1 MQNSKA
7 ETFIGERKKIQK
19 IHPREIHETLPSS
32 VSKKFQAK
40 EKRKGA
46 NGERR
51 GTRVTVFF
59 FERVRTLVSA
69 WFPRS
74 APCVCTRGPRKRAV
88 ENPPRGLVEWVR
100 RNEGRPLIGDRQSVG
115 RQPACHT
122 VVCARV
128 FLPSFSRRRVART
141 NISTKIF
148 TFTSILFSPRSD
160 FTEITRT
167 FVHFVREILWKKYSA
182 SFKFQSN
189 FRTFEILLIFK
200 DIILWKERKY
210 YFSKL
215 WSFALSKQQKFYRMD
230 FRWKYSKFLKTF
242 VWIFD
247 NPNGK
252 RIFRVPILR
261 RAWK

>member
-141 NISTKIF
+141 NISTKI
-148 TFTSILFSPRSD
+148 LFSLLF
-160 FTEITRT
+160 FTI
-167 FVHFVREILWKKYSA
+167 VVY
-182 SFKFQSN
+182 FQ
-189 FRTFEILLIFK
+189 
-200 DIILWKERKY
+200 
-210 YFSKL
+210 
-215 WSFALSKQQKFYRMD
+215 
-230 FRWKYSKFLKTF
+230 
-242 VWIFD
+242 
-247 NPNGK
+247 
-252 RIFRVPILR
+252 
-261 RAWK
+261 

>member
-1 MQNSKA
+1 MHAKFKA
-7 ETFIGERKKIQK
+7 EISMSIGERKKIQK

-167 FVHFVREILWKKYSA
+167 FVHFLREILWKKYSA

-200 DIILWKERKY
+200 DIIL
-210 YFSKL
+210 
-215 WSFALSKQQKFYRMD
+215 
-230 FRWKYSKFLKTF
+230 
-242 VWIFD
+242 
-247 NPNGK
+247 
-252 RIFRVPILR
+252 
-261 RAWK
+261 